1 MKLPSKYVGK
11 RKRRRRRLGAWV
23 RSTYWKNADLEWL
36 SWVVRF
42 SASFSFDDDVLHV
55 NRLFEIAY
63 LFLTSLSCTIRSGSY
78 HSYSRDWN
86 ELSSPP
92 RITKLINGCVA
103 LPWHFEF
110 YIVCKIFLINFL
122 DEIGN
127 FKQKKFTFQMQF

>member
-1 MKLPSKYVGK
+1 M
-11 RKRRRRRLGAWV
+11 GAWV

-42 SASFSFDDDVLHV
+42 SASWMFKRAASFDDDVL
-55 NRLFEIAY
+55 NRLFEIATQFIMY
-63 LFLTSLSCTIRSGSY
+63 YSERII
-78 HSYSRDWN
+78 SYSRDWN

-110 YIVCKIFLINFL
+110 YILKCKIFLINFL
-122 DEIGN
+122 YELGN
-127 FKQKKFTFQMQF
+127 FKQKNFTLQHVKKFYILKCKNFKNFFA

>member
-1 MKLPSKYVGK
+1 M
-11 RKRRRRRLGAWV
+11 GAWV

-42 SASFSFDDDVLHV
+42 SASFDDDVLS
-55 NRLFEIAY
+55 RLFEIAFFIFY
-63 LFLTSLSCTIRSGSY
+63 LFIIYYSERII
-78 HSYSRDWN
+78 SYSRDWN

-110 YIVCKIFLINFL
+110 YILKCKNFLIDFL
-122 DEIGN
+122 DELDN
-127 FKQKKFTFQMQF
+127 FKQKKIYTSKCKIKQQNHFFVWSSELWVVYS

>member
-1 MKLPSKYVGK
+1 M
-11 RKRRRRRLGAWV
+11 GAWV

-42 SASFSFDDDVLHV
+42 SASFDDDVL
-55 NRLFEIAY
+55 NRLFEIATQFIMY
-63 LFLTSLSCTIRSGSY
+63 YSERII
-78 HSYSRDWN
+78 SYSRDWN

-110 YIVCKIFLINFL
+110 YILKCKIFLINFL
-122 DEIGN
+122 YELGN
-127 FKQKKFTFQMQF
+127 FKQKKFYTSTCKFIHSSIYYFEFLFSL